1 MMNSR
6 GTKYYQKGNF
16 HVIETDPLN
25 IRIGFVAGRKM
36 SQLNIP
42 YAING
47 TYFDTPRPQLKESIW
62 QIAVQEGVALGSN
75 AWTNSYKGTK
85 KGTMVCFTDGK
96 VIMDR
101 FNTLAE
107 IQKLGKVKWAIGGN
121 ALYPGY
127 NLKLEG
133 ALSDI
138 ARNTAH
144 TLMAYTKDKKILLLI
159 TKNNR
164 SLSDARKDLLNTFSL
179 YSAINLDG
187 GGSTAMKAN
196 GKIIKDQGRKLS
208 TIVSIV

>member
-1 MMNSR
+1 
-6 GTKYYQKGNF
+6 
-16 HVIETDPLN
+16 
-25 IRIGFVAGRKM
+25 M
-36 SQLNIP
+36 SKVHAD

-47 TYFDTPRPQLKESIW
+47 TYFNTPKPQFKDSIW
-62 QIAVQEGVALGSN
+62 QMAVQDGVALGSN
-75 AWTNSYKGTK
+75 SWTNSYQGTK
-85 KGTMVCFTDGK
+85 KGTMVCFESGQ

-101 FNTLAE
+101 FNDLDE
-107 IQKLGKVKWAIGGN
+107 IKKLGKVKWAIGGN
-121 ALYPGY
+121 ALYPDY

-133 ALSDI
+133 ALPDI

-144 TLMAYTKDKKILLLI
+144 TLLAYTKDKKVLLLI

-164 SLSDARKDLLNTFSL
+164 SLSDTRKDLLTTFSL

-208 TIVSIV
+208 TIVSVV

>member
-1 MMNSR
+1 MS
-6 GTKYYQKGNF
+6 
-16 HVIETDPLN
+16 ELN
-25 IRIGFVAGRKM
+25 
-36 SQLNIP
+36 LD

-47 TYFDTPRPQLKESIW
+47 TYFDTPRSQSKNSIW
-62 QIAVQEGVALGSN
+62 QIAIQDGQALGSN
-75 AWTNSYKGTK
+75 SWTNSYKGLK
-85 KGTMVCFTDGK
+85 KGTMVCFTNGQ

-101 FNTLAE
+101 FNNLSE
-107 IQKLGKVKWAIGGN
+107 IQKLGKIKWAIGGN
-121 ALYPGY
+121 AIYPDY

-133 ALSDI
+133 ALPDI

-144 TLMAYTKDKKILLLI
+144 TLLAYTKDKKILLLI

-164 SLSDARKDLLNTFSL
+164 SLLDARKDLLNTFSL

-208 TIVSIV
+208 TIVSVV